1 MVSATHYPLK
11 AACLGGSESREGKWN
26 AHSKDRGVGG
36 ESPNCPCP
44 ALGSNRG
51 QVHLMIDLQITPM
64 ELNIL
69 KGLGVFY
76 INKSYT
82 VWKSKIGE
90 IKEDN

>member
-1 MVSATHYPLK
+1 
-11 AACLGGSESREGKWN
+11 
-26 AHSKDRGVGG
+26 
-36 ESPNCPCP
+36 
-44 ALGSNRG
+44 
-51 QVHLMIDLQITPM
+51 MILSDLQITPM